1 MDSQDTY
8 WADRAA
14 LEWQVEMGVTEAI
27 LDAPLNRYEVPETL
41 AKPKVEAA
49 QKGPPPVLVPVR
61 IDGVAEAGKLAA
73 ATGDLAALQS
83 GIAAF
88 EHCDLKRGARKM
100 VFAEGAATARV
111 MIIGDAPAPD
121 EDRAGIPIAGDARV
135 LFDKMF
141 SAIDMGVAHDDP
153 AQQIYLTAAFPWSA
167 GPVPPKPADMA
178 ILTPFLERHIT
189 LANPDIVVL
198 MGNTA
203 CQMLLGKVGISR
215 MRGQWAE
222 VLGRPALPMM
232 HPAQLM
238 QTPLAKRDAWADLLA
253 LQAKLEG

>member
-49 QKGPPPVLVPVR
+49 QKGPPPVPVPVR

-111 MIIGDAPAPD
+111 MIIGDAPARD

-203 CQMLLGKVGISR
+203 CQMLLGKAGISR

-238 QTPLAKRDAWADLLA
+238 QAPLAKRDAWADLLA
-253 LQAKLEG
+253 LQAKLKG